1 MMMLPLSPAGGGG
14 SKTDQIL
21 LGGSL
26 RSSSDRA
33 GLNTRGPH
41 TNVRRGPFL
50 VREARIFLSVAVH
63 FFSKKVIDDL
73 FSGRYV

>member
-41 TNVRRGPFL
+41 TNVRRGPFS
-50 VREARIFLSVAVH
+50 RTRSQDFLICGGAL
-63 FFSKKVIDDL
+63 FFQKSN
-73 FSGRYV
+73 